1 MFYPADLHYNGLA
14 NANKSH
20 LRLNTGAIVT
30 LADLKPGQ
38 SARIES
44 IDTTIPDIV
53 RLMVLGLIEDAIV
66 RIENA
71 AIGGDPIEIR
81 LFGTAVSVRRQHAQ
95 HFRIAP
101 VTVNA

>member
-1 MFYPADLHYNGLA
+1 MFYPADFHYNQYS
-14 NANKSH
+14 NENKSH
-20 LRLNTGAIVT
+20 LRLDTGATMT

-44 IDTTIPDIV
+44 IDTTIPGVV

-71 AIGGDPIEIR
+71 AIGGDPIEIS
-81 LFGTAVSVRRQHAQ
+81 LFGTSVSVRRQHAA

-101 VTVNA
+101 VVSNG